1 MSVRHFVFR
10 ACKFHFQILS
20 KMAQEVARDKYKGS
34 TIGEYDPIAAFL
46 TLKCVTEGDNSRTNL
61 RKLGKIAG
69 YQMESFPYIKGT
81 V

>member
-1 MSVRHFVFR
+1 MSVRYFVFR
-10 ACKFHFQILS
+10 PCKFHFQILS

-34 TIGEYDPIAAFL
+34 TIGEYDPITAFL

-69 YQMESFPYIKGT
+69 YQWNHFHT
-81 V
+81 

>member
-1 MSVRHFVFR
+1 MYCP
-10 ACKFHFQILS
+10 CKFHFQILR
-20 KMAQEVARDKYKGS
+20 KMAEEVARDKYKGS
-34 TIGEYDPIAAFL
+34 ATGEYDPIATFL
-46 TLKCVTEGDNSRTNL
+46 ALKSVTEGDNTRTNL